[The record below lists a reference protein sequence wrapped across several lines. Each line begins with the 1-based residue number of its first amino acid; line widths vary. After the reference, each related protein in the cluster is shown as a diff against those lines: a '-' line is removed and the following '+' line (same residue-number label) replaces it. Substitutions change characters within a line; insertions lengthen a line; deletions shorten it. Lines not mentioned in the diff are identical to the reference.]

1 MSDTDTAQTGAI
13 APGAIAENPNPKRRR
28 RQPTAAAPDFAA
40 VGDPAP
46 TVEDAQARIDRA
58 RDALRQAQRDM
69 DAALR
74 AQHWRRFL
82 HRARANNN
90 VVATVSGKIDLPE
103 PVVRDLK
110 CAYFTQD
117 MVAMVELVF
126 APVGDGVRPVLHR
139 GVHVDVTGRRRADGT
154 DDPYE
159 PAQYPGFVDP
169 EKLANAC
176 RAKAFMLWGVFG
188 DEDGGGAGAGAGAG
202 AGTQAGGRQAAGKV
216 AMLAAVDE
224 SCTVR
229 YSAVVATALE

>member
-28 RQPTAAAPDFAA
+28 RGPTAAPDFAA

-69 DAALR
+69 DAAMR
-74 AQHWRRFL
+74 AQHWRRWVL
-82 HRARANNN
+82 RRVRGNNN
-90 VVATVSGKIDLPE
+90 VVATVSGKIDLPG

-110 CAYFTQD
+110 CAYFTED
-117 MVAMVELVF
+117 MVAMVELEF

-159 PAQYPGFVDP
+159 PAQHPGFVDP
-169 EKLANAC
+169 EKLGEAC
-176 RAKAFMLWGVFG
+176 RHKAGALWDVFG
-188 DEDGGGAGAGAGAG
+188 DGDGAGAGAGAG
-202 AGTQAGGRQAAGKV
+202 AQAGGRQAPGKV

-229 YSAVVATALE
+229 YSAVVVTALE